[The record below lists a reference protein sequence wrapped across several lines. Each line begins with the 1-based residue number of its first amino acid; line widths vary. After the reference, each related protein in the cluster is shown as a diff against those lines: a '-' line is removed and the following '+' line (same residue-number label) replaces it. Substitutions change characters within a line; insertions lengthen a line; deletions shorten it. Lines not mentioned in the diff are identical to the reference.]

1 MVLKMGKSIN
11 EEKGREEESTM
22 SKM

>member
-1 MVLKMGKSIN
+1 MVLKMGKRIN